1 MTIALVALAA
11 GTIGAA
17 TATAITWRH
26 LTLRYDLA
34 SYHRLELEV
43 RDVRALHQTA
53 DSNYRLAR
61 RLGQALDAADALYR
75 QQVGDLLD
83 RLAHQPRHLTRP
95 AYGPGSIIRTYGH
108 RHTAA

>member
-17 TATAITWRH
+17 AATAITWRH

-83 RLAHQPRHLTRP
+83 RLATARNRPGHLARRTNAVP
-95 AYGPGSIIRTYGH
+95 TYGTH
-108 RHTAA
+108 R

>member
-1 MTIALVALAA
+1 VSLAIALATGAIL
-11 GTIGAA
+11 GAA
-17 TATAITWRH
+17 AATAITWRH

-61 RLGQALDAADALYR
+61 RLGRALDAADALYR

-108 RHTAA
+108 RRTAA